1 MRRALAMG
9 LLAVGL
15 SFLLPVL
22 LPPKATGDRAPAS
35 HLRPPAQTAER
46 GDGDVGVRV
55 LLADGSVERMSRADY
70 LWGVVAAEMP
80 ASFHT
85 EALKA
90 QAVAARTYLVCAK
103 QDKHP
108 GAEIC
113 ADSKCCQ
120 AYVSRAEAEAG
131 WGERAGEYG
140 AKLSEAVDGTDGLV
154 LLYEGR
160 PIQALYFSSAPGS
173 TVDARAVWGDRKSV
187 V

>member
-1 MRRALAMG
+1 MG

-22 LPPKATGDRAPAS
+22 LRAGTTGDRAPAS
-35 HLRPPAQTAER
+35 HLRPPVQAAER

-108 GAEIC
+108 GADIC

-131 WGERAGEYG
+131 WGERAEEYG
-140 AKLSEAVDGTDGLV
+140 A
-154 LLYEGR
+154 
-160 PIQALYFSSAPGS
+160 
-173 TVDARAVWGDRKSV
+173 
-187 V
+187 